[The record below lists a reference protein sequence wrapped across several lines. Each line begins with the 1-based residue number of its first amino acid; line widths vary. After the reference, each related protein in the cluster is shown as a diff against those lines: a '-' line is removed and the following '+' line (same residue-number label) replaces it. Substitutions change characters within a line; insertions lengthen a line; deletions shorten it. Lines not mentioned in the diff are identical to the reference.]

1 MSRILTMEDGLQ
13 KKKKAFPEDACFLSE
28 MPVLSSVFTGCEK
41 TIHFCLVVYAKG
53 MYYVKEMLS
62 GHTYKTTRLHYCE
75 MEAGVQAENLTVVE
89 TDGKK
94 AVQID

>member
-1 MSRILTMEDGLQ
+1 MSR
-13 KKKKAFPEDACFLSE
+13 KCFPDI
-28 MPVLSSVFTGCEK
+28 P
-41 TIHFCLVVYAKG
+41 
-53 MYYVKEMLS
+53 
-62 GHTYKTTRLHYCE
+62 YKTTRLHYCE

>member
-1 MSRILTMEDGLQ
+1 MEDGLQ
-13 KKKKAFPEDACFLSE
+13 KMKKAFPEDACFLSE
-28 MPVLSSVFTGCEK
+28 MPVLSSVFTG
-41 TIHFCLVVYAKG
+41 
-53 MYYVKEMLS
+53 
-62 GHTYKTTRLHYCE
+62 CE

>member
-1 MSRILTMEDGLQ
+1 
-13 KKKKAFPEDACFLSE
+13 
-28 MPVLSSVFTGCEK
+28 
-41 TIHFCLVVYAKG
+41 

>member
-13 KKKKAFPEDACFLSE
+13 KMKKAFPEDACFLSE

-75 MEAGVQAENLTVVE
+75 MEAGVQAENLTVV
-89 TDGKK
+89 
-94 AVQID
+94 

>member
-1 MSRILTMEDGLQ
+1 M
-13 KKKKAFPEDACFLSE
+13 KKAFPEDACFFERNARTLKCVYRLTKKQSY
-28 MPVLSSVFTGCEK
+28 
-41 TIHFCLVVYAKG
+41 FCLVVYAKG

>member
-1 MSRILTMEDGLQ
+1 MAWKYYDVVPKTLIIMSRILTMEDGLQ
-13 KKKKAFPEDACFLSE
+13 KMKKAFPEDACFLSE

-62 GHTYKTTRLHYCE
+62 GHTYKT
-75 MEAGVQAENLTVVE
+75 
-89 TDGKK
+89 
-94 AVQID
+94 